1 MNHVSAFIDEIELPG
16 EFGNLVDDIVTEGI
30 KFVGDNFVGDNFLPN
45 NFVGDNF
52 LVDNFEGD
60 NFSAYN
66 CVWVITSCLITILES
81 LVIWLMTL

>member
-1 MNHVSAFIDEIELPG
+1 MNHVSAFVDEIELPG

-30 KFVGDNFVGDNFLPN
+30 KFVGDNFMGDNFMA
-45 NFVGDNF
+45 DNY
-52 LVDNFEGD
+52 VGD